1 MILPIAGEK
10 VCQRQTSPTKP
21 KPSSPRALAFL
32 TGEKVVGLL
41 IDAATSELEGKLLK
55 QDHIIPMNHYIIIEI
70 AEDGLDFLGGVSR
83 DAAGFSA

>member
-1 MILPIAGEK
+1 MILPITGEK
-10 VCQRQTSPTKP
+10 VGQRQTPLKNQSPLT
-21 KPSSPRALAFL
+21 RALAFL